1 MHITLAHAGE
11 AACRHT
17 LRESLED
24 VTCLA
29 IATIEIALCKV
40 HRHLMRGIDLLPEV
54 RVLLLCHLLR
64 IVEQAVEED
73 WDLEDI
79 DIQLRFHCDLY

>member
-11 AACRHT
+11 AACSHT

-29 IATIEIALCKV
+29 IASIEITLGET
-40 HRHLMRGIDLLPEV
+40 HRHLMRSIDLLPEV

-64 IVEQAVEED
+64 IVK
-73 WDLEDI
+73 
-79 DIQLRFHCDLY
+79 